1 MNLQLAAEALLSA
14 QVGEVGMNKPLASF
28 TTWKIGG
35 PADLLIVPKDK
46 ERLAAA
52 LSILRRHNVP
62 WMVIGR
68 GSNLLIADK
77 GVRGAVIKLGALL
90 DYVRLEGEIAFVGGG
105 YSLIKLSAVASR
117 RGLSGL
123 EFAGG
128 IPGSVGGAVYMNAG
142 AHGSDMSRIVQQV
155 EVMLGS
161 GELVIWKA
169 EELGYRYRHSNLQV
183 KKGIVTE
190 AVLKLNQGDPKAIDQ
205 ARAEFRARRLATQ
218 PLQLASCGSVFRN
231 PPNHHAAKLIEEA
244 GLKGLRV
251 GGAQVSPLHA
261 NFIINTGR
269 ASAVDVV
276 TLIEQIQAKV
286 LEEYSIKLVPEV
298 LMAGER

>member
-1 MNLQLAAEALLSA
+1 L
-14 QVGEVGMNKPLASF
+14 NKPLAPF

-46 ERLAAA
+46 ERLAVA
-52 LSILRRHNVP
+52 LSILRRYNVP

-68 GSNLLIADK
+68 GSNMLITDK
-77 GVRGAVIKLGALL
+77 GVRGAVIKLGKLL
-90 DYVRLEGEIAFVGGG
+90 DYVRFEGETTYVGGG

-142 AHGSDMSRIVQQV
+142 AHGSDMSRIVQHA
-155 EVMLGS
+155 EVMLDN
-161 GELVIWKA
+161 GELVVWKA
-169 EELGYRYRHSNLQV
+169 EDLGYRYRHSILQE
-183 KKGIVTE
+183 KSGIVTE
-190 AVLKLNQGDPKAIDQ
+190 AVLKLSQGDPKAIDR
-205 ARAEFRARRLATQ
+205 ARAEFRERRLATQ

-231 PPNHHAAKLIEEA
+231 PPDHHAAKLIEEA

-269 ASAVDVV
+269 ASAVDVIA
-276 TLIEQIQAKV
+276 LIEQVQATVQEKFG
-286 LEEYSIKLVPEV
+286 IRLVPEV